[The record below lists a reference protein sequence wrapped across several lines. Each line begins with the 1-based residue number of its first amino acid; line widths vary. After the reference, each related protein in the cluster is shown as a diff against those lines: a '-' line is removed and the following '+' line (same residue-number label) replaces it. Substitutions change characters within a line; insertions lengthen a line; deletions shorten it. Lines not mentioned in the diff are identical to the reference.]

1 MQKAQAPSRKR
12 ARTTTTT
19 TTVRQNAP
27 LARKRTGLYRALGSA
42 KNGFPKMLQM
52 THRYVESVR
61 IAAPA
66 SGTIG
71 KYLFSC
77 NGMYDP
83 NRTGTGHQPMYFD
96 QLSALYNHYT
106 VTSSRIRVE
115 FTLETA
121 TVQSAN
127 IFGVYID
134 DDATITPAVVQDFA
148 EQSTAVC
155 QTRSATVNV
164 PYPVI
169 KNSWNAKKAFGGD
182 PLSDPNLQGTSGTDP
197 TEQQYYAIFSC
208 DVNTAVLNT
217 AVWYTVFIEYTA
229 TWQELKNIISS

>member
-1 MQKAQAPSRKR
+1 MQKSAAPSRKR

-27 LARKRTGLYRALGSA
+27 SARKRSGLYRALGSA

-52 THRYVESVR
+52 THRYQECVR
-61 IAAPA
+61 IPAPV
-66 SGTIG
+66 SGTLAR
-71 KYLFSC
+71 YLWSC

-115 FTLETA
+115 FTLESA
-121 TVQSAN
+121 TVNSAN
-127 IFGVYID
+127 IMGVYIED
-134 DDATITPAVVQDFA
+134 DTTISPAVIQDFA

-155 QTRSATVNV
+155 QTRSSTVNV

-197 TEQQYYAIFSC
+197 SEQQYYAVFSG
-208 DVNTAVLNT
+208 DVNAAVSNT
-217 AVWYTVFIEYTA
+217 AMYYTVYIEYTA